1 MRLGRTA
8 VGLLVLVAGAAL
20 LVWYIDRVG
29 HDAIVRGLSAVG
41 AGFLVILL
49 ASLLRYAARA
59 VAWIALLRTPAP
71 FARVLAATIGG
82 DAIGVVTP
90 LGVLVGEPAKAI
102 YLNREVGSTGTLA
115 PLAAENFFYG
125 VSLAIYILLGAGA
138 MLLAFSLPD
147 AMRTAGVISV
157 TAVAAGLLVAGWMA
171 WRRPAVVSAAV
182 SALPF
187 SRLRSALD
195 RIQEFERA
203 TYGSATAPGAQ
214 LVRVLAAQASFH
226 LLSFLE
232 AWYTLW
238 LLTGAS
244 LPLEAFVLDAFGRV
258 SNIIFRVV
266 PLRIGVDQAGAG
278 VVAQAIGLDPVI
290 GVSLSLVRTARLLA
304 WVIIGIT
311 LVGRQV
317 KQR

>member
-8 VGLLVLVAGAAL
+8 VGLFVLAAGAAL
-20 LVWYIDRVG
+20 LVWYIDRIG

-49 ASLLRYAARA
+49 ASLLRYTARA
-59 VAWIALLRTPAP
+59 AAWIALLRTPAP
-71 FARVLAATIGG
+71 FSRVLAATIGG

-102 YLNREVGSTGTLA
+102 YLNREVGSSGTLA

-125 VSLAIYILLGAGA
+125 VSLAVYILLGAGA
-138 MLLAFSLPD
+138 MLIAYSLPD
-147 AMRTAGVISV
+147 AMRVAGLVSV
-157 TAVAAGLLVAGWMA
+157 GAVAAGLLIAGWLA
-171 WRRPAVVSAAV
+171 WRRPAVVSAAM

-187 SRLRSALD
+187 SRLRAALD
-195 RIQEFERA
+195 RVQEFERA

-214 LVRVLAAQASFH
+214 LARVLVAQAAFH
-226 LLSFLE
+226 VLSFLE

-258 SNIIFRVV
+258 SNVVFRVV

-278 VVAQAIGLDPVI
+278 VVAQAIGLDPVL
-290 GVSLSLVRTARLLA
+290 GVSLSLVRTARLLT
-304 WVIIGIT
+304 WVVVGIT

-317 KQR
+317 RKK